1 MNVKNIEVCKIC
13 SAGVHSLFRSF
24 FLSFHFI
31 RSFAFAALSW
41 MSWDLQQDCRY
52 FSDGG
57 SSVLSIC
64 YGCRRFVS
72 VVLLPARRRVQANRV
87 LHSPCA
93 PWPARCTLTESGI
106 VVLIY
111 FKLFVWFFG
120 QTTQTFW
127 TYRSSQLLHLKLSWI
142 EFSVVSSYQH
152 VMCVCTLNGPIT
164 FLCLAPAVSTRVR
177 DSEPKERIP
186 LKILP

>member
-1 MNVKNIEVCKIC
+1 
-13 SAGVHSLFRSF
+13 
-24 FLSFHFI
+24 
-31 RSFAFAALSW
+31 

-64 YGCRRFVS
+64 YGCTHFIS
-72 VVLLPARRRVQANRV
+72 VVPLPARRRVQANRV

-93 PWPARCTLTESGI
+93 PWPARCTLTESGV

-111 FKLFVWFFG
+111 LKLFVWFFWTDNTNILSSPI
-120 QTTQTFW
+120 QPTASPQTFVN
-127 TYRSSQLLHLKLSWI
+127 RI
-142 EFSVVSSYQH
+142 FSGFILPICTV
-152 VMCVCTLNGPIT
+152 CVCALNGPIT
-164 FLCLAPAVSTRVR
+164 FLCLAPAVSTRAR
-177 DSEPKERIP
+177 GSEPKEQIP